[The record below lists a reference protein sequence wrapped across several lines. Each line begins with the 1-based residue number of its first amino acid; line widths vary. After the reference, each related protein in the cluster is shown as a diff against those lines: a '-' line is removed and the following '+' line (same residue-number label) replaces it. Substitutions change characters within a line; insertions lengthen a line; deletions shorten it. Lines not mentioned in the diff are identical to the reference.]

1 MYNVHDN
8 NEKQFCIYIYFTSIF
23 KMIFDIIHP
32 SSFNVIINSKCK
44 EASKMSNN
52 KLDYTHYIQS

>member
-1 MYNVHDN
+1 MYMTILKN
-8 NEKQFCIYIYFTSIF
+8 NFVFTYILLRF

-32 SSFNVIINSKCK
+32 SSFNFIINSKCK

-52 KLDYTHYIQS
+52 IIIQS